1 MLRRRSENMI
11 KNLPSNMSADET
23 TFKMSKDLC
32 SNTLTES
39 GFKHKITF
47 QQQKDIF
54 TVTNKTK
61 LKKKDYMD

>member
-1 MLRRRSENMI
+1 
-11 KNLPSNMSADET
+11 MSADET
-23 TFKMSKDLC
+23 IFKMSKDLC
-32 SNTLTES
+32 SNTLAES

-54 TVTNKTK
+54 TVTNNTK